1 MGELMARNL
10 LRAGHD
16 VVVWNRSPEK
26 AEPLEERGA
35 RVVSTPVDAV
45 RDAGTILTMLAD
57 ARRAETVIDSG
68 ALAAALWIQSSTI
81 GVPATE
87 RLAELADERGIA
99 FVDAPVQGTKKPAQD
114 SQLFMLAS
122 GTAARWTCSMRT

>member
-1 MGELMARNL
+1 MARNL

-57 ARRAETVIDSG
+57 ARRAEDVIDSG

-87 RLAELADERGIA
+87 RLA
-99 FVDAPVQGTKKPAQD
+99 
-114 SQLFMLAS
+114 
-122 GTAARWTCSMRT
+122 